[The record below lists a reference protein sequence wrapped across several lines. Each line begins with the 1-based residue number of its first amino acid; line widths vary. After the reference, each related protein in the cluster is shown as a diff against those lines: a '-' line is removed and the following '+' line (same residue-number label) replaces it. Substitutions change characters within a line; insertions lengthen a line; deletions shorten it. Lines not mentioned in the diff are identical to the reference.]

1 MRNPSSFSPQRF
13 AKAAHW
19 LPALFLLIVF
29 SPNTNAQDTLTGAF
43 EGIISDSQTGAS
55 IEGASIQIINKQ
67 TGLVIEKRT
76 DSRGRFYQGLLAP
89 GVYTIRVAMSGYQ
102 AREVDQLLRIT
113 YTGEVVPV
121 PVALDPLP
129 AAAATTPT
137 PAPPQAQEDTDVRA
151 SLNRSDGRRG
161 GSFAERELSLL
172 PIGSTT
178 LLRSFDELALLL
190 PGVAPPPQTLGSVAG
205 PGVGAGVGSAGQFSV
220 NGLRSRANNFT
231 VDGSDNNDE
240 DIGVRRQGFVALIPQ
255 PIESVK
261 EYQAITLLAPA
272 QFGRNI
278 GAQVNAVSKSG
289 GNETH
294 GTVYGFF
301 NSSQLN
307 ARSFFDTTKG
317 NDLLPLTAGNNQP
330 VLLCPAN
337 NPTCQVNG
345 VTSAGGGQRI
355 FVRNQSGGKD
365 TFTMAQGGA
374 VIGGPLIPERMFYF
388 FSMEGELINASQEH
402 SFAVPTVDQRGF
414 NNTGATGIF
423 QNPGP
428 VGASSVI
435 SFPTTGRG
443 DAVFSLYPFANN
455 PEGIYGA
462 NTFTQVLPASAQ
474 GKILSGR
481 FEDQERFG
489 GRHQSINARYNF
501 TDDWRDI
508 PAVGGA
514 LFSAI
519 RARVRAQN
527 FSFWTNSELNPPAAR
542 HQLLNQLRLSYGRTR
557 LNFQEMRDRVFQR
570 DSDALPHTDFLLNA
584 PLILNTT
591 LPAIAG
597 TQFLPNTGPVTYST
611 DPTAPRT
618 ESALGPIGQVQI
630 AGFSPVGVDVFN
642 FPQQRVNNT
651 YQLADEVSGRRGA
664 HTFLFG
670 ADLRRTELNSLLPR
684 NARPLIAF
692 TGAPQVSGSFN
703 FNTHQ
708 FSNLAFTGRFIPAVS
723 FAAVEGAS
731 GFTQTL
737 AVGGESAIHLRFY
750 QYNFYGQDFWRVRDN
765 LSFYYGLRYEYNTP
779 PGETDHKIENTFTDP
794 SLALIP
800 GLRRFIGNRTRI
812 FDPDHNNF
820 APRIGFAWSPNWFG
834 SQHTTVL
841 RGGYGIFYDQILG
854 SVVSQSRNVYPT
866 YLTVDLAGGA
876 LPNFSFTGA
885 GRVPG
890 NGSCRAQTDPT
901 GGIVF
906 ANCFPFQLT
915 NPQLATLQGVRV
927 VQPATLNTLNP
938 SLSFAQLVQL
948 FNQFGTAGGT
958 FPSESGF
965 GFTIPAQNLRSPMAH
980 HFDFTFEQQLRS
992 DLIISAAYVG
1002 TIGRHLLR
1010 YTTPN
1015 LGQQA
1020 FVAPIFFTANFFSE
1034 FGIQPYFLG
1043 LSLPPGSRIAAAGDG
1058 FVGGRPTNG
1067 VGTVNQFETTAGSR
1081 YDSLQ
1086 LQVRGRWWRS
1096 LQYNLAYT
1104 LSKAS
1109 DDVSDVFDLAG
1120 AAALP
1125 QDSFDLA
1132 AERGPAN
1139 FDARHRFSY
1148 YFIYTFNRFGDRNRA
1163 YRAVFAGLQ
1172 IAGNGQFQTGQ
1183 PFTVNSIF
1191 DLNLDGNLTDRL
1203 DNTSGIQVTGNGAQP
1218 LQLTTNNTFSML
1230 APIGQ
1235 DGRVPRNSFRAG
1247 NLLDLNLAVIKNF
1260 EITTSKRIE
1269 LRFDFF
1275 NFINRANF
1283 GIPVRYLEAPGFG
1296 KVTNTITPPR
1306 RIQVGFKYSF

>member
-1 MRNPSSFSPQRF
+1 MRHPSSFTPQRF
-13 AKAAHW
+13 AKTIRW
-19 LPALFLLIVF
+19 LPALLLLIVF
-29 SPNTNAQDTLTGAF
+29 SPNANAQDTLTGAF
-43 EGIISDSQTGAS
+43 EGIISNSQTGAS
-55 IEGASIQIINKQ
+55 IEGASIQIVNKQ

-89 GVYTIRVAMSGYQ
+89 GLYTIRVAMSGYQ

-129 AAAATTPT
+129 AAAAAT
-137 PAPPQAQEDTDVRA
+137 PAPVPPQAPEDSEVRA
-151 SLNRSDGRRG
+151 SINSSDGRRG

-172 PIGSTT
+172 PIGSMT

-190 PGVAPPPQTLGSVAG
+190 PGVAPPPQTLGGVAG

-261 EYQAITLLAPA
+261 EYQAITLVAPA

-294 GTVYGFF
+294 GSLYAFF

-307 ARSFFDTTKG
+307 ARSFFDTTNG
-317 NDLLPLTAGNNQP
+317 NDLIPLTAGNNQS

-337 NPTCQVNG
+337 NPTCQVSG
-345 VTSAGGGQRI
+345 VTSAAGGQRI

-365 TFTMAQGGA
+365 SFTMAQGGA
-374 VIGGPLIPERMFYF
+374 VIGGPLIPDRMFYF
-388 FSMEGELINASQEH
+388 FSMEGELINATQEQ

-423 QNPGP
+423 QNPSP

-455 PEGIYGA
+455 REGVYGA
-462 NTFTQVLPASAQ
+462 NTFTQGLPASAQ

-481 FEDQERFG
+481 FEEQELIG

-557 LNFQEMRDRVFQR
+557 LNFQQLRDRVFQR
-570 DSDALPHTDFLLNA
+570 DSDALPTTDFLLNA

-618 ESALGPIGQVQI
+618 ESALGPIGQVHI
-630 AGFSPVGVDVFN
+630 AGFSPLGVDVFN
-642 FPQQRVNNT
+642 FPQERVNNT

-664 HTFLFG
+664 HTFLLG
-670 ADLRRTELNSLLPR
+670 ADFRRTELNSLLPR

-692 TGAPQVSGSFN
+692 TGAPQVSGGFN

-708 FSNLAFTGRFIPAVS
+708 FSNLAFTGRFTPAVS

-765 LSFYYGLRYEYNTP
+765 LSLYYGLRYEYNTP
-779 PGETDHKIENTFTDP
+779 PGETDHKIEDTFTDP

-800 GLRRFIGNRTRI
+800 GLRTFIGDRTRI
-812 FDPDHNNF
+812 FDPDRNNF
-820 APRIGFAWSPNWFG
+820 APRLGLAWSPKWFG
-834 SQHTTVL
+834 PQRTTVL
-841 RGGYGIFYDQILG
+841 RGGYGIFFDQILG
-854 SVVSQSRNVYPT
+854 AVVSQSRNVYPT

-885 GRVPG
+885 GRVAG
-890 NGSCRAQTDPT
+890 NGPCRAQTDPA
-901 GGIVF
+901 GGTVF
-906 ANCFPFQLT
+906 VNCFPFQLT
-915 NPQLATLQGVRV
+915 NPQLSTLQGVRV

-958 FPSESGF
+958 FPPESGF
-965 GFTIPAQNLRSPMAH
+965 GFTIPAQHLRSPMAH

-992 DLIISAAYVG
+992 DFIISAAYVG

-1043 LSLPPGSRIAAAGDG
+1043 LSLPPGSRIAPAGNG
-1058 FVGGRPTNG
+1058 FVGGRPTSG
-1067 VGTVNQFETTAGSR
+1067 VGTVNQFETTASSR

-1104 LSKAS
+1104 FSKAS

-1125 QDSFDLA
+1125 QNSFNLE

-1148 YFIYTFNRFGDRNRA
+1148 YFIYSFDRFAERNRA
-1163 YRAVFAGLQ
+1163 YRAVFAGLE
-1172 IAGNGQFQTGQ
+1172 IAGSGQFQTGQ

-1191 DLNLDGNLTDRL
+1191 DVNLDGNLTDRL
-1203 DNTSGIQVTGNGAQP
+1203 NNTSGIQVTGDRAQP
-1218 LQLTTNNTFSML
+1218 LRLTTNNTFSML
-1230 APIGQ
+1230 APIGL
-1235 DGRVPRNSFRAG
+1235 DGETPRNSFRAG
-1247 NLLDLNLAVIKNF
+1247 NLLALNLTVIKNF
-1260 EITTSKRIE
+1260 EITNSKHIE
-1269 LRFDFF
+1269 LRVDFY

-1306 RIQVGFKYSF
+1306 RIQVALKYSF